1 MEDILVPIS
10 LFAMIFG
17 ICAIVSYYRHRNRQE
32 LQVTV
37 RAAIDSGQPL
47 SAEVL
52 ESLTTALH
60 PQKNDLRRGVVLVAI
75 ACAFAAFA
83 LGVGEEDAVGPL
95 LGVAAFPL
103 FTGIGYIGLWLFNR
117 EPKAAT

>member
-1 MEDILVPIS
+1 MEDIFVPIS

-17 ICAIVSYYRHRNRQE
+17 ICAIVTYFRHRNRQE

-37 RAAIDSGQPL
+37 RAALDSGQPL
-47 SAEVL
+47 SPEIL
-52 ESLTTALH
+52 EGLTAALY

-75 ACAFAAFA
+75 ALAFGALAF
-83 LGVGEEDAVGPL
+83 GVGEDDAFGPL

-103 FTGIGYIGLWLFNR
+103 FTGIGYLALWFFSR
-117 EPKAAT
+117 QVD